1 MDLYNNDNTSCKDL
15 YLNDLIFLS
24 LSGLHISDLFK
35 ILRLVR
41 VGDGE
46 TGEGPVPRAEHDLGS
61 VIGGGQASQ
70 LSLDNVFSQLAGVSQ
85 SEEENALQPRVV
97 VNNVLVSLAG

>member
-1 MDLYNNDNTSCKDL
+1 M
-15 YLNDLIFLS
+15 FLS

-41 VGDGE
+41 VRDGQ
-46 TGEGPVPRAEHDLGS
+46 TGKGSVPRAKHDLAS
-61 VIGGGQASQ
+61 VIGGGQTSQ
-70 LSLDNVFSQLAGVSQ
+70 VSLDNVFSQLAGVSQ

-97 VNNVLVSLAG
+97 VNNVLLSLAG

>member
-1 MDLYNNDNTSCKDL
+1 MIIGVVKINL

-24 LSGLHISDLFK
+24 LSGLHIPDLFK

-41 VGDGE
+41 VRDGE
-46 TGEGPVPRAEHDLGS
+46 TGQGPVPRAKHDLAS
-61 VIGGGQASQ
+61 VIRGGQTPQ
-70 LSLDNVFSQLAGVSQ
+70 LSLNNVLSQLAGVSQ
-85 SEEENALQPRVV
+85 SEQENALQTRVV

>member
-1 MDLYNNDNTSCKDL
+1 M
-15 YLNDLIFLS
+15 FLS
-24 LSGLHISDLFK
+24 SSGLHISDLFE

-41 VGDGE
+41 VRDGE
-46 TGEGPVPRAEHDLGS
+46 AGEGSVPRAEHDLAS

-97 VNNVLVSLAG
+97 VNNVLLSLAG

>member
-1 MDLYNNDNTSCKDL
+1 M
-15 YLNDLIFLS
+15 FLS

-41 VGDGE
+41 VRDGE
-46 TGEGPVPRAEHDLGS
+46 AGEGSVPRAKHDLAS

-70 LSLDNVFSQLAGVSQ
+70 VSLDNVFSQLAGVSQ

-97 VNNVLVSLAG
+97 VNNVLLSLAG